1 MGRRLVERRL
11 RDVGGKLRSLRASLA
26 IVEEQ
31 LAHLSD
37 EAEEM
42 GLRALVS
49 ETPGADLEYR
59 EARRH
64 ADAMLKHR
72 NSVREAIAELEARQD
87 QLLEQ
92 IRH

>member
-11 RDVGGKLRSLRASLA
+11 RDLGGKLRSLRASLE

-37 EAEEM
+37 EAEDM

-64 ADAMLKHR
+64 ADAMLRHR
-72 NSVREAIAELEARQD
+72 DSVREAIAELEARQD

-92 IRH
+92 IRP

>member
-1 MGRRLVERRL
+1 MERRL

-26 IVEEQ
+26 VVEEQ

-87 QLLEQ
+87 ELLEQ

>member
-11 RDVGGKLRSLRASLA
+11 RDVGGKLRSMRASLA

-64 ADAMLKHR
+64 ADAMRRHR
-72 NSVREAIAELEARQD
+72 ESMCEAIAELEARQD

-92 IRH
+92 LPH

>member
-11 RDVGGKLRSLRASLA
+11 REVGDRLRTLRASLA
-26 IVEEQ
+26 VAEEQ
-31 LAHLSD
+31 LAHLAD
-37 EAEEM
+37 EAEDK

-64 ADAMLKHR
+64 ADAMVRHR
-72 NSVREAIAELEARQD
+72 DSVRATIAELEARQD
-87 QLLEQ
+87 QLLDQ
-92 IRH
+92 LGA